1 MTEDMVK
8 ALEESLALIETLQ
21 DALKQTRAK
30 LREVDEE
37 RQMWNQR
44 SIKLGW
50 HRE

>member
-1 MTEDMVK
+1 MSDDMVK

-30 LREVDEE
+30 LREKDEE
-37 RQMWNQR
+37 REMWNAR
-44 SIKLGW
+44 AIKLGW